1 MKKLLSLFVILLA
14 ISCSDTDDVVNP
26 TTIQTPV
33 DIYVAGVKN
42 FNATYWK
49 NNQEFLLA
57 DGDGAEAD
65 TIIVSNNNVHVLGKK
80 QFDNWTTEH
89 LYWKNNVFT
98 NISTSFSTPDQ
109 VVKTITG
116 IDVVGDDVYI
126 VGYTKNPLIT
136 AEIYDLVYWKNGV
149 KTVVGTLN
157 HFSTRSKIKVFNNTV
172 YITAM
177 NNNFESGL
185 YINDVF
191 QIVSNDLVLRGVTI
205 KNNEVFV
212 YGTKYLSSST
222 VAFIK
227 NISTNVETTF
237 SNIAGIHKMI
247 FDNSNT
253 YISDGSNVF
262 KNNLVLSSSSFF
274 SFYIDFEI
282 LDDKLYILK
291 REGDFGTSDT
301 LYINDVNALQIFVN
315 EGKFNTVTVVQ
326 N

>member
-1 MKKLLSLFVILLA
+1 MKNIFFAILTLT
-14 ISCSDTDDVVNP
+14 IVSCSNDEINSPNPQDSIDV
-26 TTIQTPV
+26 
-33 DIYVAGVKN
+33 YVAGVKN

-49 NNQEFLLA
+49 NNQEYLLA
-57 DGDGAEAD
+57 GGDGAEAD

-80 QFDNWTTEH
+80 QFDNWTTEY
-89 LYWKNNVFT
+89 LYWKNGNIT
-98 NISTSFSTPDQ
+98 NLNQALSTPGQQ
-109 VVKTITG
+109 VRTITG
-116 IDVVGDDVYI
+116 IDVIGDDVYI

-149 KTVVGTLN
+149 KTVVATLN
-157 HFSTRSKIKVFNNTV
+157 HFNTRSKIKVLNNTV

-177 NNNFESGL
+177 NNNLESGL
-185 YINDVF
+185 YVDDVF
-191 QIVSNDLVLRGVTI
+191 QIVSNDLVLRGITV

-247 FDNSNT
+247 FDNNNT

-291 REGDFGTSDT
+291 REGDFGTFDT
-301 LYINDVNALQIFVN
+301 LYIEDVNALQIFVS
-315 EGKFNTVTVVQ
+315 EGKFNTITVVQ